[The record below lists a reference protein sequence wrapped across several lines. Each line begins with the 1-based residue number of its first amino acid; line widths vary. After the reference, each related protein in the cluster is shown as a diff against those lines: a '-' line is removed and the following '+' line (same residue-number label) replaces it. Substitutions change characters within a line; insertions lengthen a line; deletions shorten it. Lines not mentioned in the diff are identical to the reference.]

1 LENYCY
7 ELNFKICL
15 IWTNLQI
22 VNVIWM
28 HDVKTIIYNIIY
40 SYSIIKSDHIMSCF
54 CTMLKETIIQFIE
67 IHYHTIQYK
76 VIIPSIIML
85 LPYLIMLYYN
95 SIIYFMQRGDP
106 VHAQFFLIN
115 MKNVVKDPKYA
126 QFPLIK
132 IRLSKKIW
140 HMPNPFWCTWDAAR
154 RLGIR

>member
-1 LENYCY
+1 
-7 ELNFKICL
+7 
-15 IWTNLQI
+15 
-22 VNVIWM
+22 
-28 HDVKTIIYNIIY
+28 
-40 SYSIIKSDHIMSCF
+40 
-54 CTMLKETIIQFIE
+54 MLKETIIQFIE

-140 HMPNPFWCTWDAAR
+140 HMPNPF
-154 RLGIR
+154 